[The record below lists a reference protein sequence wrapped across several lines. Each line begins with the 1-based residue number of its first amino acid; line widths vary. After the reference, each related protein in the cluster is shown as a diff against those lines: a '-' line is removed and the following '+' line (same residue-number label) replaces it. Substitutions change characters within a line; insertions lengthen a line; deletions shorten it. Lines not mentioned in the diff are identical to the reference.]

1 MKRLT
6 VVFSLLLLLPAMTS
20 AVSALDLPGNFSGDY
35 RLRIND
41 EREFSSTGLRFTL
54 QPEARLGPAKFSG
67 EFSLALQGWPA
78 VKDASGQ
85 STYRQIH
92 PWELEV
98 GEAYLEIYD
107 FPLDGM
113 DFRAGRQ
120 LIPWGAG
127 DLISP
132 ADNLNPQDLAEIG
145 DFGRRLG
152 SDALRLDWYPGA
164 LTVTLVLVPVFTPAR
179 LPAGWQELFLPADL
193 AGLSE
198 EAVRVTLPAA
208 TGKETAFG
216 LKVAGRLGGYDLSF
230 SYHDGRYDLPVPREI
245 RSELDPANP
254 GSQSLKEMTLVFPR
268 CRVLGIGLNGEA
280 GRAGLWAEAAV
291 FFPEKVT
298 ATLRTELSPTSPAQI
313 QERVILTG
321 AYTKYLLGTDYTFP
335 DGTYCNLQFV
345 HGFPHERGTEALAD
359 YFVFPLE
366 DYFLFA
372 MEKTILN
379 GRVKITPLAGLLAV
393 QDWAAVSGN
402 YALVL
407 APEVSWFPADGTEFT
422 LGLNWLEAAGNSLYS
437 RFRQNDELYLKFKF
451 SF

>member
-1 MKRLT
+1 
-6 VVFSLLLLLPAMTS
+6 
-20 AVSALDLPGNFSGDY
+20 
-35 RLRIND
+35 
-41 EREFSSTGLRFTL
+41 
-54 QPEARLGPAKFSG
+54 
-67 EFSLALQGWPA
+67 
-78 VKDASGQ
+78 
-85 STYRQIH
+85 
-92 PWELEV
+92 
-98 GEAYLEIYD
+98 
-107 FPLDGM
+107 
-113 DFRAGRQ
+113 
-120 LIPWGAG
+120 
-127 DLISP
+127 
-132 ADNLNPQDLAEIG
+132 
-145 DFGRRLG
+145 
-152 SDALRLDWYPGA
+152 
-164 LTVTLVLVPVFTPAR
+164 
-179 LPAGWQELFLPADL
+179 
-193 AGLSE
+193 
-198 EAVRVTLPAA
+198 
-208 TGKETAFG
+208 
-216 LKVAGRLGGYDLSF
+216 
-230 SYHDGRYDLPVPREI
+230 
-245 RSELDPANP
+245 
-254 GSQSLKEMTLVFPR
+254 
-268 CRVLGIGLNGEA
+268 
-280 GRAGLWAEAAV
+280 
-291 FFPEKVT
+291 VT